1 MQETA
6 SSLLPQ
12 TGFAMP
18 GYVLLA
24 VAALAASAQPPTPTT
39 IGQVDGSAAI
49 RARHAICYALAAGAS
64 DPALDLAGCLSFD
77 KAPEAVFRTQVCG
90 FLRESEQLQDY
101 NLASYS
107 DCIRTGLS
115 W

>member
-1 MQETA
+1 
-6 SSLLPQ
+6 
-12 TGFAMP
+12 MP
-18 GYVLLA
+18 GYFWLA
-24 VAALAASAQPPTPTT
+24 AAALAASPTPTA
-39 IGQVDGSAAI
+39 IGPAGGPAAI
-49 RARHAICYALAAGAS
+49 RARHAICHELAAGAS

-77 KAPEAVFRTQVCG
+77 KAPEAVFRTQLCS

-107 DCIRTGLS
+107 DCMRTRLS